1 MGRNARVGSTPTP
14 TTIFLIMKF
23 LHFKNEFGNTTSSIT
38 TDLGI
43 LEEVFD
49 GVYVEMSIINGK
61 ILFSVVNK
69 DNYTEEE
76 LNQINSFTDSIDWD
90 NGYEFFNFIDTKT
103 NIDYFIEANKNSKI
117 FDLINSPKNKQNIS
131 NFLRKF

>member
-1 MGRNARVGSTPTP
+1 
-14 TTIFLIMKF
+14 MKF